1 MLIPSSS
8 SFHSYLSG
16 LIWVFIPSKEFT
28 YFGAFRLI
36 TIYSFKKN
44 PSGSYCL
51 YREVISHKR
60 QYWYEIS
67 MLLIMDFQNPI
78 TAYFNSW
85 HYPDSL
91 YSGTYFVK
99 LMSELV
105 FIRTFWTIAFH
116 HPLFQWWLIIIR
128 TSGSRYSLSDFLF
141 NHNCMFYLTRYESF
155 KHSWHGL
162 CSGSRFSQR
171 DSFSN
176 YRGKQ
181 VLTHIFRL

>member
-1 MLIPSSS
+1 MLIWYTFVPFDS
-8 SFHSYLSG
+8 SFHSYPSG
-16 LIWVFIPSKEFT
+16 LICVFIPFEKFT

-44 PSGSYCL
+44 PLGSYCL
-51 YREVISHKR
+51 YREIISHKR

-67 MLLIMDFQNPI
+67 MLLIMDFHNPI
-78 TAYFNSW
+78 TANFNSC
-85 HYPDSL
+85 HYLDSL
-91 YSGTYFVK
+91 YSGTYFIK
-99 LMSELV
+99 LMLELV

-155 KHSWHGL
+155 KHTCHEL
-162 CSGSRFSQR
+162 CSRSGFSR
-171 DSFSN
+171 
-176 YRGKQ
+176 K
-181 VLTHIFRL
+181 RLI